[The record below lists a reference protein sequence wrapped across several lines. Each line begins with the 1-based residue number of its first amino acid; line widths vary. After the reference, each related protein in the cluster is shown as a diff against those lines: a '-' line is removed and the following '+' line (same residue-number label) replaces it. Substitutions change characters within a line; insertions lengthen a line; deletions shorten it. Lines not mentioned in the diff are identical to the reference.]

1 VSDRIRR
8 SDFCACIVSF
18 HLVFLRK
25 LGFHRQYTPAPCGIA
40 GRSSDRSFLAAELS
54 LRDAAA
60 GKKMAFL

>member
-1 VSDRIRR
+1 
-8 SDFCACIVSF
+8 VSF

-25 LGFHRQYTPAPCGIA
+25 LGFHRQFTPAPRGIA
-40 GRSSDRSFLAAELS
+40 GRSSERSFLAAELS